1 MLRIIL
7 SAALATSVS
16 FAAHAEG
23 DAKKGKRVFKKCK
36 ACHTV
41 KEGKH
46 KLGPSLY
53 GILGAPAGS
62 QEGFGKYSSA
72 LADAGLVWDKETLA
86 AFLANP
92 KATVPGNKMSFPG
105 LKKQADIDNLIAYLE
120 EQSQ

>member
-1 MLRIIL
+1 MLRVIL

-23 DAKKGKRVFKKCK
+23 DVKKGKRVFKKCK

-53 GILGAPAGS
+53 GVVGS
-62 QEGFGKYSSA
+62 QAGAQDGFKYSPA

-86 AFLANP
+86 AFLADP
-92 KATVPGNKMSFPG
+92 KGTVPGNKMSFPG
-105 LKKQADIDNLIAYLE
+105 LKKQSDINNLIAYLE
-120 EQSQ
+120 DQAK

>member
-1 MLRIIL
+1 
-7 SAALATSVS
+7 VS

-53 GILGAPAGS
+53 GVVDAQAGAQG
-62 QEGFGKYSSA
+62 GFKYSPA
-72 LADAGLVWDKETLA
+72 LADSGLSWDKATLA
-86 AFLANP
+86 AFLADP
-92 KATVPGNKMSFPG
+92 KGTVPGNKMSFPG
-105 LKKQADIDNLIAYLE
+105 LKKQSDINNLIAYLE
-120 EQSQ
+120 DQAK